1 LYFEAATCENVKK
14 IEMAGKEEENK
25 ESNDVW
31 LPAHYPQGAQF
42 LQKKIK
48 KKRYLLKASARGC
61 LSRGL

>member
-1 LYFEAATCENVKK
+1 
-14 IEMAGKEEENK
+14 MAGKEEENK